1 MKRRIT
7 LDDFSKYCDVYQGL
21 DDIQSQISPLV
32 TEQPRRREDAP
43 PPHSLGGIAHETPP
57 APPVVNIPAGWGKR
71 QSRRPHEPETAG
83 SSPAPATIPS
93 HHAPVA
99 QLQGTPPEGEDPDTQ
114 PGGGA
119 IPSPSLGMGSGPGRL
134 RGEVLVGGT
143 QRLGQA
149 SRARKPDRW
158 EPSSTW
164 TWRDSRERPV
174 GEDGWPRWSR

>member
-83 SSPAPATIPS
+83 SSPAPATNS
-93 HHAPVA
+93 
-99 QLQGTPPEGEDPDTQ
+99 
-114 PGGGA
+114 
-119 IPSPSLGMGSGPGRL
+119 SPSSGMGSGPGRL

-164 TWRDSRERPV
+164 TWRDSRERPI
-174 GEDGWPRWSR
+174 GGDGWPRWSR